1 MNPLASEIWIY
12 IIIAY
17 VLVSITLWI
26 VARFSPIEWKISRP
40 PTCDNYF
47 ADRIRRKRKNGDC
60 KCESEI
66 VKRAADK
73 IAGSDRVHN
82 KIENRLDN
90 DSGPDNV
97 NVNDNDND
105 YENNDDA
112 LHYHDWCNDT
122 IPSCVPHAIEQ
133 MTTDRL
139 ENSKLL
145 LSTSNGDETDDGDD
159 ELDSISDKSMYN
171 ESCEML
177 AHHNHRLNDPQQMHQ
192 MHQMQHNN
200 DIMNTY
206 DEYHYH
212 HSSMRPP
219 MNNHHQYEHCNSSID
234 SHCDVMDTHI
244 CDFVDCDG
252 LQETELLCSENDFTL
267 TNSFWFSIG
276 TLMQQDDLNPKVFL
290 CAHFSFLVGLKKG
303 GRASGHIGYILS
315 TYFSF
320 IHKVSIQLIVN
331 PNIFSKCPPIRQATK
346 FVRFFFL
353 IILNS
358 LSIIS

>member
-17 VLVSITLWI
+17 VLVSITLWG

-73 IAGSDRVHN
+73 IAGSDRMHN
-82 KIENRLDN
+82 KIKNQLDN

-105 YENNDDA
+105 NENNDDA
-112 LHYHDWCNDT
+112 LHYHDWCNET
-122 IPSCVPHAIEQ
+122 IPSCVPHAIER

-145 LSTSNGDETDDGDD
+145 STSNGETDDGDD
-159 ELDSISDKSMYN
+159 ELDSISDNSMYN
-171 ESCEML
+171 ESCAML
-177 AHHNHRLNDPQQMHQ
+177 AHHNHRLNDQQQMH
-192 MHQMQHNN
+192 HVQHNN
-200 DIMNTY
+200 DIMHAH

-234 SHCDVMDTHI
+234 SHCDVMDTHF

-290 CAHFSFLVGLKKG
+290 CAHFQFLLGSKK
-303 GRASGHIGYILS
+303 RKSQWSHWLHFVHI
-315 TYFSF
+315 
-320 IHKVSIQLIVN
+320 
-331 PNIFSKCPPIRQATK
+331 
-346 FVRFFFL
+346 FL
-353 IILNS
+353 IHLQNFD
-358 LSIIS
+358 